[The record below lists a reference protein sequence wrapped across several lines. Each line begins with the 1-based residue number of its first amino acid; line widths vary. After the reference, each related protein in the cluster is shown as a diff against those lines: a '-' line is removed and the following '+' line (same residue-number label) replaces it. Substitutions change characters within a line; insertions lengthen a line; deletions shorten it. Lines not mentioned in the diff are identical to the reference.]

1 MTISYGPWPN
11 EVLLQQW
18 GFVPEF
24 NPYDAVALFDNF
36 EDLLCQIAACN
47 TGTGMLREP
56 QSISGGVP
64 GKTFVAPCAGRLSC
78 GSKSDFGAHEES
90 GCGPD
95 G

>member
-24 NPYDAVALFDNF
+24 NPYDAVALFENF
-36 EDLLCQIAACN
+36 GDLLCRAAACN
-47 TGTGMLREP
+47 TETGMLKGA

-64 GKTFVAPCAGRLSC
+64 GKAVIASCAGRFCC
-78 GSKSDFGAHEES
+78 GSK
-90 GCGPD
+90 
-95 G
+95 

>member
-11 EVLLQQW
+11 DVLLQQW

-47 TGTGMLREP
+47 SERGMLKGHILLRRSTWQGWEWHHMLALCPMEP
-56 QSISGGVP
+56 
-64 GKTFVAPCAGRLSC
+64 
-78 GSKSDFGAHEES
+78 H
-90 GCGPD
+90 
-95 G
+95 